1 MSAED
6 MQCIPY
12 EVAKKLVGAVME
24 EEHLQETNR
33 RVLTVYGTNDQ
44 ELCWFEAED
53 IFAEMA
59 TSEGGIP
66 RNEDEMKAKAVE
78 LILHQIPKWAV
89 EDMLVKMGLEKNLNP

>member
-44 ELCWFEAED
+44 ELCWFDAED

-59 TSEGGIP
+59 ATEGGVP
-66 RNEDEMKAKAVE
+66 KNDDDMKAKAVE

-89 EDMLVKMGLEKNLNP
+89 EDLLIKMGLEKK